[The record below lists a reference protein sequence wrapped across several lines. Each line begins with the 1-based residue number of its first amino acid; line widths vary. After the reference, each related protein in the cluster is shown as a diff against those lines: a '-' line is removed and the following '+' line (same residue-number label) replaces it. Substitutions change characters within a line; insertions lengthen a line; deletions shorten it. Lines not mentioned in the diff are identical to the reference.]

1 MWEDSNIPGPK
12 IEYDHGSQYKFNRL
26 EEKIMKHIKP
36 VTALAVVCFLAAS
49 LTTAGNSY
57 SAYARTVNTPA
68 NAYRS
73 AADAPT
79 GETEAVSGAPEEASG
94 QEAYAGEYIMF
105 GLGDKDTNFQNKKI
119 VVSNEAKGSG
129 SVVLNSD
136 GTGILKDSTKDIDE
150 AATSWSVN
158 DGNIS
163 IAGESFEFSGT
174 IEDGV
179 IMLGDESSSDTMY
192 FALEDAD
199 LSAYSIVEQDEY
211 ERLCMAGTYYLTNET
226 MADGSTFLNRTQIS
240 LNVLNGLGEASLK
253 LYEDGTGALDVGD
266 HRDISWNTDKI
277 ILNGGEYDL
286 DLEDGVIT
294 VDMKDYTM
302 EFTYIGEGDTYL
314 QLNLGDIQDSVSA
327 IPGGFFTLAEAGVMF
342 YVPSSYLFN
351 ERTEDDIVR
360 NRTSAHV
367 EQIDADGDNINDN
380 AIYTYFYKSD
390 TISSYEQLLEACE
403 AWDNIQALYP
413 IMINGR
419 SFIYVE
425 ILNNNFHYYR
435 FETID
440 DNACVLEIVYIIEH
454 GISAD
459 NSRSFVHNLA
469 AAIYP
474 AA

>member
-1 MWEDSNIPGPK
+1 
-12 IEYDHGSQYKFNRL
+12 
-26 EEKIMKHIKP
+26 MKHVKT
-36 VTALAVVCFLAAS
+36 VTALAAAIIFAAS
-49 LTTAGNSY
+49 FTAGNPY
-57 SAYARTVNTPA
+57 FAYAQDIDTPA
-68 NAYRS
+68 KASLS
-73 AADAPT
+73 AAADT
-79 GETEAVSGAPEEASG
+79 SGEAEAVSGVSEEASG
-94 QEAYAGEYIMF
+94 PEIYAGEYIMF
-105 GLGDKDTNFQNKKI
+105 GLGDMETNFQNKK
-119 VVSNEAKGSG
+119 VVVDNEGMESG
-129 SVVLNSD
+129 SIILNAD
-136 GTGILKDSTKDIDE
+136 GTGILADADIQEPVTKWS
-150 AATSWSVN
+150 AAG
-158 DGNIS
+158 GNLS
-163 IAGESFEFSGT
+163 IICEDFEFTGT

-179 IMLGDESSSDTMY
+179 IMLWHEPSADSLY

-199 LSAYSIVEQDEY
+199 LSAYTIAEEDEY
-211 ERLCMAGTYYLTNET
+211 ETLCMAGTYYLTDET